1 MNELIHIKC
10 LAWYVAPGKDSKKK
24 KKKRKASSGRSG
36 RTSWEMLFYVAFSLV
51 RINTKILNCL
61 IFSLVCLVEI

>member
-24 KKKRKASSGRSG
+24 KKKASSG
-36 RTSWEMLFYVAFSLV
+36 RTSWEKLFYVAFSLV
-51 RINTKILNCL
+51 RTNTKILNCF

>member
-10 LAWYVAPGKDSKKK
+10 LAWYVAPVKDSKKK
-24 KKKRKASSGRSG
+24 KKKKASSG
-36 RTSWEMLFYVAFSLV
+36 RTSWEKLFYVAFSLA
-51 RINTKILNCL
+51 RSNTKIPNCL